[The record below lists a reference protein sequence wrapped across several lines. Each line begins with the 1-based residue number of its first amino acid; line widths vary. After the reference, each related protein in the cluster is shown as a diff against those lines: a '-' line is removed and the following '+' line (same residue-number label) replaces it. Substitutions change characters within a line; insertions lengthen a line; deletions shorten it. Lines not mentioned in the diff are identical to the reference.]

1 LVGLSHLRSDGDGR
15 RDLSARHPGKP
26 LKGGLGIALIGGVGI
41 LVSANHR
48 RIVFATFLV
57 LLILFVMI
65 GTLGNYFLT
74 VYLALNLGS
83 FSSEELISENIA
95 EGTPDVTE

>member
-1 LVGLSHLRSDGDGR
+1 MAATKRRLRYFFLILAGVGAIIGCLDR
-15 RDLSARHPGKP
+15 
-26 LKGGLGIALIGGVGI
+26 GGLDIALIGGVGI
-41 LVSANHR
+41 LVAANHR
-48 RIVFATFLV
+48 RIVFATFLA